1 MGIMTIKTATNIAH
15 TPIPEHLAHP
25 KYRADIDGLRAIAV
39 LSVVIYHAFPNYFG
53 GGFIGVD
60 IFFVISGF
68 LISTIIM
75 TNLESNSFK
84 FTEFYSRR
92 IARIFPALL
101 LVLIACFLFGW
112 FVLFADEY
120 KQLGKHIAGSAG
132 FVSNF
137 MFLNEVSYF
146 DNAAETKPLLHL
158 WSLGIEEQFYIIWPL
173 LLWLTWKA
181 RFNFLA
187 ITIVVALISFA
198 LNISKVHSDPAAAFY
213 LPQTRFWE
221 LLVGSILAYVT
232 IHRRNIVSE
241 FKYIHDMQLGQ
252 TTNAQAPETKRKT
265 LPNAQSLIGAILILT
280 GLFVITKERDFP
292 GWWALL
298 PTIGTALIISAG
310 SHAWFN
316 RVVLSNQVLV
326 WFGLIS
332 FPLYLWHWPL
342 LSFAQIV
349 ESGTPPSQIRF
360 FAVLASIALA
370 WLTYK
375 FVEKP
380 IRFGK
385 HRNMAILT
393 LLAFMIIVA
402 FTGYRTY
409 LDSGLPLRTAA
420 QLPPINTGDT
430 ANAFVI
436 EGDEY
441 MAHVLN
447 NFYPCT
453 SEKNSKRVL
462 SLQDRC
468 IKSKSSDLK
477 TIAIIGDS
485 HSQALHI
492 GLAGSLPDTNILL
505 HMTLD
510 LPYIDNEAH
519 KDIFKSVID
528 DPNIKVVILAAYWRA
543 RLGEIPNILDFKN
556 RLVKTIG
563 VLTAANKVVY
573 IADDAPNFSFDPI
586 KCKYSRKFS
595 GGVSCIEDRAHF
607 YEQQKVYLP
616 TLQSIVEANSNVK
629 LLEIADYFCDASVCS
644 MESNGLLY
652 YRDNNHLNLNGSK
665 YLGKKLTEDY
675 LFLAPR

>member
-1 MGIMTIKTATNIAH
+1 MTIKTTTNIGH
-15 TPIPEHLAHP
+15 TPTPEHLTHP

-39 LSVVIYHAFPNYFG
+39 LSVVIYHAFPNYFR

-92 IARIFPALL
+92 ITRIFPALL

-112 FVLFADEY
+112 FALFADEY

-132 FVSNF
+132 FISNF

-158 WSLGIEEQFYIIWPL
+158 WSLGIEEQFYIVWPL
-173 LLWLTWKA
+173 LLWLAWKT
-181 RFNFLA
+181 RFNLLA
-187 ITIVVALISFA
+187 ITMVVAAISFA
-198 LNISKVHSDPAAAFY
+198 LNISKAHSDPAAAFY

-221 LLVGSILAYVT
+221 LLVGSVLAYVT
-232 IHRRNIVSE
+232 IHRRNVVSE
-241 FKYIHDMQLGQ
+241 FKYKHDMQPGQ
-252 TTNAQAPETKRKT
+252 ITYAQAPETKRKT
-265 LPNAQSLIGAILILT
+265 LPNAQSLVGAILILT
-280 GLFVITKERDFP
+280 GLFVITKERHFP

-298 PTIGTALIISAG
+298 PTIGTVLIISAG

-316 RVVLSNQVLV
+316 RVVLSSGVLV

-349 ESGTPPSQIRF
+349 ESGTPPNQIRIF
-360 FAVLASIALA
+360 SVLVSIALA

-385 HRNMAILT
+385 HRNIAILT
-393 LLAFMIIVA
+393 LLVFMIIVA

-409 LDSGLPLRTAA
+409 RDNGLPLRTAA

-430 ANAFVI
+430 LNAGVI
-436 EGDEY
+436 EGDEFIAY
-441 MAHVLN
+441 VLQ
-447 NFYPCT
+447 NFYSCT
-453 SEKNSKRVL
+453 PEKAPKRVL
-462 SLQDRC
+462 TLQDRC
-468 IKSKSSDLK
+468 LQSKSSDVK
-477 TIAIIGDS
+477 TIAVIGDS
-485 HSQALHI
+485 HSQPLFL
-492 GLAGSLPDTNILL
+492 GLAEWLPDTNIVL

-510 LPYIDNEAH
+510 LPYSDDTAN
-519 KDIFKSVID
+519 KDTFKSVID
-528 DPNIKVVILAAYWRA
+528 DPNIKVVILVAYWSS
-543 RLGEIPNILDFKN
+543 RLGDVPNIAAFKN

-563 VLTAANKVVY
+563 VLTTANKMVY
-573 IADDAPNFSFDPI
+573 IADDVPNFSFDPI

-595 GGVSCIEDRAHF
+595 GGSSCIEDRKRF
-607 YEQQKVYLP
+607 YDQRKIYFP
-616 TLQSIVEANSNVK
+616 TLKSISEDNANVK
-629 LLEIADYFCDASVCS
+629 LLEMSHHFCDATVCS
-644 MESNGLLY
+644 MASEGALY

-665 YLGKKLTEDY
+665 YLGNKLTEDY
-675 LFLAPR
+675 LFPAQ